1 MPETLIMLV
10 VSIALNVIVTVLT
23 PKRSPQQQ
31 TQTPAAPRP
40 ADGSNSFKQNVPS
53 LAVALGTVK
62 KGPDY
67 AFREELNGTAYHVMP
82 MAAHRIQGIVKHYL
96 HDEEVALTGTYVTSP
111 SHFGSTNVTI
121 ASWVGLDAETA
132 NTYLVATFPTM
143 WTADHRGDGIA
154 RVEMTVGTVP
164 QEQYL
169 NVYPQQMPEYSAV
182 LNGALLYDPRN
193 EAHNPANHNTWSF
206 SRNLALM
213 RVFHLTH
220 PSGFKLAK
228 ADLYMP
234 EWIAAADVCDEI
246 VINRGMGDEP
256 RYHGGLWYRHENDP
270 VEIGRF
276 MDQAAEMVVYERPDG
291 LIGVHPGK
299 MVAPD
304 IRITVDQI
312 LMLRYDANRS
322 AASTVLAVRGRW
334 TDPGSVYNT
343 VDAAIY
349 GDPYSGDD
357 DTQRT
362 QTVDNHAVQ
371 RHNHCQRLQK
381 LAFIRANAPRV
392 TIAIPYD
399 ASSPTRNVTYR
410 RFVRVHYP
418 LRGLDEAVVEIIG
431 RPKLSLRDLTITFDG
446 IVVPATLYEFDA
458 ATEEGVPGGEVGST
472 TPGGIPVP
480 TGFAVTMGAETLAGG
495 QGAAFAK
502 GSWDF
507 LSSALTYELEYQLND
522 LSEAPRSAMSK
533 PGETEVRTQHLKDG
547 AVYRFR
553 LRTWSNNA
561 ASDWTSYQTKTASAD
576 VTPPGQ
582 PHTFT
587 SFVSGSNVQLDWI
600 NPNSPNLHRVDI
612 YRGATSIFADASV
625 IGTYYGNIGQPQTYT
640 DYGLTGEFWWWL
652 QASNASEKPSTEVG
666 PETQTVP

>member
-1 MPETLIMLV
+1 MPQMLV
-10 VSIALNVIVTVLT
+10 MLAVSIALNVLVTVLT
-23 PKRSPQQQ
+23 PKRWPQQQ
-31 TQTPAAPRP
+31 QAQSPAAPRP
-40 ADGSNSFKQNVPS
+40 ADGSNSFKQNAPS

-143 WTADHRGDGIA
+143 WTVDHRGDGIA

-193 EAHNPANHNTWSF
+193 VAHNPANHNTWGF
-206 SRNLALM
+206 SQNLALM
-213 RVFHLTH
+213 RLFHLTH

-228 ADLYMP
+228 ADLYVP
-234 EWIAAADVCDEI
+234 EWIAAANVCDEI
-246 VINRGMGDEP
+246 VINRGLGDEP
-256 RYHGGLWYRHENDP
+256 RYHGGLWYRYENDP

-291 LIGVHPGK
+291 LIGVHSGK
-299 MVAPD
+299 IVAPD

-334 TDPGSVYNT
+334 TDPGNVYNT

-371 RHNHCQRLQK
+371 RHNH
-381 LAFIRANAPRV
+381 
-392 TIAIPYD
+392 
-399 ASSPTRNVTYR
+399 
-410 RFVRVHYP
+410 
-418 LRGLDEAVVEIIG
+418 
-431 RPKLSLRDLTITFDG
+431 
-446 IVVPATLYEFDA
+446 
-458 ATEEGVPGGEVGST
+458 
-472 TPGGIPVP
+472 
-480 TGFAVTMGAETLAGG
+480 
-495 QGAAFAK
+495 
-502 GSWDF
+502 
-507 LSSALTYELEYQLND
+507 
-522 LSEAPRSAMSK
+522 
-533 PGETEVRTQHLKDG
+533 
-547 AVYRFR
+547 
-553 LRTWSNNA
+553 
-561 ASDWTSYQTKTASAD
+561 
-576 VTPPGQ
+576 
-582 PHTFT
+582 
-587 SFVSGSNVQLDWI
+587 
-600 NPNSPNLHRVDI
+600 
-612 YRGATSIFADASV
+612 
-625 IGTYYGNIGQPQTYT
+625 
-640 DYGLTGEFWWWL
+640 
-652 QASNASEKPSTEVG
+652 
-666 PETQTVP
+666 